1 MSTKYFKLWQITF
14 VGLFILL
21 ISGTSQCLAASFL
34 ADMVEIKKRQRT
46 ISKFYLYDNLYRID
60 VKEGRLTLTMLVDR
74 ESGKTRVLN
83 PSQKAYREL
92 NNDDMMSL
100 IKNPFESYQHMV
112 TNDTVIALGKEIVNN
127 IVCDKQAI
135 EKNGT
140 KVMTVWLSSK
150 HNFPIKILNN
160 LNGDIAELQG
170 VREIALEPDF
180 FKVPADFVKVQATKP
195 QSAEPKKKIVITGK
209 ETFKAPIGRRIG
221 PGGVL
226 SVTVSPEK
234 HIHLKFY
241 NENRGE
247 SEVVINRF
255 KNNIPITVKSL
266 RNKIIG
272 LKKIME
278 TKELSL
284 ESLPSP
290 DSLEITVTKG
300 MVYVIV
306 NQESPMWEKEQSQEY
321 FIKKPAMRSFL
332 TKPRQKIIFQ
342 LTGDNQDKPE
352 SKLTVT
358 FFKDKY
364 NTTPLLSEEISLK
377 NGQSRQWEFDA
388 DHKILSGLVK
398 VKQGSVQSSL
408 YQPVNSP
415 AKAKQAAQQT
425 ISKTKSTAR
434 QKTATQKTD
443 PARMVLVLDAS
454 GSMWG
459 QIEGKS
465 KIAIAKEVM
474 AELVDAI
481 PSNFYTGLTVYGH
494 RRKGDCK
501 DIEMLIPVSPHNA
514 SSMKAKINA
523 ISPKGKTPLSESVR
537 QAALALRHEEERA
550 TVILVS
556 DGLETCNVDPCKLA
570 DELAMTGVD
579 FTIHVVGFGISK
591 EEQAHL
597 KCLADKTG
605 GLFLAADNAAALRDA
620 LFKTVEKV
628 REAPL
633 PVIEEPGMAEL
644 NGPGTAPAGASFEV
658 TWQGPD
664 SRNDYIAIAAKG
676 SHDAKRDE
684 YSYTETGNPVVI
696 TAPGEPGKYELRYVY
711 SHSHKVIGRTD
722 IEITPVEAQLKVPVS
737 VKAGSDFGVT
747 WEGPG
752 YENDFLTIAVPDAAQ
767 GQNIRQA
774 HINKQNSI
782 KMTAPGQ
789 PGDYEVRYILFQDR
803 KIIAR
808 ASLKVEAVSA
818 SISPPASADIGS
830 EIMVPWQGPG
840 NYDDMITLARPGMPG
855 DRDVG
860 SRAGIRSGNPV
871 KIQVPGEP
879 GEYEIRYILFQD
891 RKIIAR
897 ASLKVEA
904 VSASVSPPA
913 SAYIGSKIMVPW
925 QGPGN
930 YDDMITLARPGM
942 PGDRDVG
949 SRAGIRSGNPVKIRL
964 PGEPGEYEIRYILFK
979 GRKILAATPVT
990 LKPATAS
997 IKAPAQ
1003 VKAGTDFLVEW
1014 EGPGGWDDFLTIA
1027 LPSQS
1032 PDKYVKSAAMYEKS
1046 PVKMRA
1052 PSEPGTYEVRYILF
1066 VGRKLLGKATI
1077 QIIP

>member
-1 MSTKYFKLWQITF
+1 MSTKYFKLWRITI

-21 ISGTSQCLAASFL
+21 IFGTSQCLAASFL
-34 ADMVEIKKRQRT
+34 ADMVEIKKGQRT
-46 ISKFYLYDNLYRID
+46 VSKFFLHDSNLYRRDI
-60 VKEGRLTLTMLVDR
+60 KENGLTLTMLVDR

-83 PSQKAYREL
+83 PAQKAYREL

-100 IKNPFESYQHMV
+100 IKNPFESYQHMM

-135 EKNGT
+135 EKNGK

-150 HNFPIKILNN
+150 HNFPLKIENN

-170 VREIALEPDF
+170 VRVIALASDF
-180 FKVPADFVKVQATKP
+180 FKVPADFVKLQVPKTRSAKP
-195 QSAEPKKKIVITGK
+195 EKKIVITGK
-209 ETFKAPIGRRIG
+209 EAFKAPIGRRIG
-221 PGGVL
+221 SSGVL
-226 SVTVSPEK
+226 SVTVNPEK
-234 HIHLKFY
+234 HIQLVFY

-247 SEVVINRF
+247 SEIIIKRF
-255 KNNIPITVKSL
+255 KNNAPVAAKHL
-266 RNKIIG
+266 RKKIIRF
-272 LKKIME
+272 KKILDKTE
-278 TKELSL
+278 YSL
-284 ESLPSP
+284 DSLPNP

-306 NQESPMWEKEQSQEY
+306 NQESPMWEKQQSLEY
-321 FIKKPAMRSFL
+321 FIKKPAMRGFL
-332 TKPRQKIIFQ
+332 TKPGQKINVQ
-342 LTGDNQDKPE
+342 LIGNNQDKPD
-352 SKLTVT
+352 SKLTIK

-364 NTTPLLSEEISLK
+364 KTPILSEEISLK
-377 NGQSRQWEFDA
+377 NGQSRQWQFDA
-388 DHKILSGLVK
+388 DHNILSGSVE
-398 VKQGSVQSSL
+398 VQQGSVQFNL
-408 YQPVNSP
+408 NQPVKSP
-415 AKAKQAAQQT
+415 AKEKQVDQQT
-425 ISKTKSTAR
+425 VSKIKTTAR
-434 QKTATQKTD
+434 QESSTKKTD

-481 PSNFYTGLTVYGH
+481 PANFYTGLTVYGH

-501 DIEMLIPVSPHNA
+501 DIEMLIPVSPHNV

-537 QAALALRHEEERA
+537 QAALALRHAEERA

-556 DGLETCNVDPCKLA
+556 DGLETCNVDPCQLA

-579 FTIHVVGFGISK
+579 FTIHVVGFGITK
-591 EEQAHL
+591 QEQAQL

-620 LFKTVEKV
+620 LFKTVEEVKA
-628 REAPL
+628 APL
-633 PVIEEPGMAEL
+633 PVIED
-644 NGPGTAPAGASFEV
+644 PGTAELSGPESVPAGAAFKV

-664 SRNDYIAIAAKG
+664 SKNDYIAIAKKG

-684 YSYTETGNPVVI
+684 HSYTKSGNPVVI
-696 TAPGEPGKYELRYVY
+696 TAPGEPGKYELRYVH

-722 IEITPVEAQLKVPVS
+722 IEITPVEAQLKVPVY
-737 VKAGSDFGVT
+737 VKAGSDFEVT

-752 YENDFLTIAVPDAAQ
+752 YDNDFLTIAVPDAAQ
-767 GQNIRQA
+767 GQSIRQA
-774 HINKQNSI
+774 HINNQNSV
-782 KMTAPGQ
+782 KMAAPGE

-808 ASLKVEAVSA
+808 APLKVEAA
-818 SISPPASADIGS
+818 
-830 EIMVPWQGPG
+830 
-840 NYDDMITLARPGMPG
+840 
-855 DRDVG
+855 
-860 SRAGIRSGNPV
+860 
-871 KIQVPGEP
+871 
-879 GEYEIRYILFQD
+879 
-891 RKIIAR
+891 
-897 ASLKVEA
+897 
-904 VSASVSPPA
+904 SASVSPPA

-930 YDDMITLARPGM
+930 YDDLITLARPGM
-942 PGDRDVG
+942 PGDRDAG
-949 SRAGIRSGNPVKIRL
+949 SSVNINTGNPVKIQA
-964 PGEPGEYEIRYILFK
+964 PGEPGEYEIRYILFQ
-979 GRKILAATPVT
+979 GRKIIASAPIT

-1003 VKAGTDFLVEW
+1003 VKAGSDFLVEW
-1014 EGPGGWDDFLTIA
+1014 QGPGGWDDFLTIA
-1027 LPSQS
+1027 LPSQP
-1032 PDKYVKSAAMYEKS
+1032 PDLYVKSAAMYEKS

-1052 PSEPGTYEVRYILF
+1052 PDEPGTYEVRYILF
-1066 VGRKLLGKATI
+1066 TGRKLLGKATI
-1077 QIIP
+1077 QVIP